1 MAHEIQSTD
10 GVFAVR
16 QPMWHGLGNVLDD
29 YPTIA
34 EAKQIAHPW
43 EPEVEPVYRR
53 VERVL
58 VDESTNPALPYTDVS
73 FEEITDHKAI
83 VRSDTGRLLDVQ
95 SDTYEPV
102 LNQTMYDIAEA
113 IEGEAKGSVML
124 ETGGSLSGGRKV
136 WLLVRLR
143 DPLQVN
149 GDPHGTTVPYFA
161 LQNAHDGSGAFRGQ
175 ATMTRIVCANT
186 SQVADMDARARGTEF
201 VFHHTKSV
209 HDRIEDAKQALAGW
223 RESIGV
229 WQEMSDHLNTLRVGM
244 EQREAFIEEFIAMPP
259 PHVASARVRN
269 NVEEA
274 RAQMRS
280 ILDGPTCEGIGHTAH
295 GLVAAS
301 VEYLNHYRRARS
313 EETRFKRVYLS
324 RNQIVTDATEIALKV
339 GA

>member
-1 MAHEIQSTD
+1 MHEIQSTD

-16 QPMWHGLGNVLDD
+16 EPMWHGLGNVLDD

-34 EAKQIAHPW
+34 EAKKIAHPW
-43 EPEVEPVYRR
+43 EPQVEPVYRR
-53 VERVL
+53 VSPPWDYDL
-58 VDESTNPALPYTDVS
+58 GAPAEPR

-143 DPLQVN
+143 DSLQVN

-201 VFHHTKSV
+201 VFRHTASV

-301 VEYLNHYRRARS
+301 VEYLNWMRRARS

-324 RNQIVTDATEIALKV
+324 RNQIVTDATELALKV
-339 GA
+339 AI